1 MALTYREQAY
11 KTFGRVLAIEN
22 GDMELYVT
30 LDIGPRI
37 IHYALAG
44 GENFM
49 FEDVN
54 AEIVNQDASFDS
66 FFYPGAFWRTYGGHR
81 IWLTPEAWPDSYI
94 PDNDPVSY
102 TVEGNVFTFT
112 PPAQKSIHVAERL
125 ILTVAENGTEVTVRA
140 EATNIGTQP
149 KTFGMWQLTVMCPNG
164 LAIVPQTV
172 RDTHLLHNRRMS
184 LWAYTEMNDER
195 VHWGKTLFSLRQD
208 PSSDHPFKVGI
219 TNERGFAAYLCHG
232 AMFVKRLPFYA
243 DVTYPDDGCN
253 FEIYTNPQI
262 LELESLGKLA
272 AVTPGDTISSEEVWS
287 LTPDVAAPDA
297 SGENAMN
304 EIIAKYIEK

>member
-1 MALTYREQAY
+1 
-11 KTFGRVLAIEN
+11 
-22 GDMELYVT
+22 
-30 LDIGPRI
+30 
-37 IHYALAG
+37 
-44 GENFM
+44 
-49 FEDVN
+49 
-54 AEIVNQDASFDS
+54 
-66 FFYPGAFWRTYGGHR
+66 
-81 IWLTPEAWPDSYI
+81 
-94 PDNDPVSY
+94 
-102 TVEGNVFTFT
+102 
-112 PPAQKSIHVAERL
+112 
-125 ILTVAENGTEVTVRA
+125 
-140 EATNIGTQP
+140 
-149 KTFGMWQLTVMCPNG
+149 MCPNG

-297 SGENAMN
+297 SDENAMN